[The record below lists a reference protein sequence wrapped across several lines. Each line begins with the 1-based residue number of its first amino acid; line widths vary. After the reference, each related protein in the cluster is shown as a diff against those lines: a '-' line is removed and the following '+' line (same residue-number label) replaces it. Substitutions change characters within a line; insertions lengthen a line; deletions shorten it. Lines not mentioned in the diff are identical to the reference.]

1 MNEQDISK
9 AVEAVLG
16 TNEWTAC
23 ASTGK
28 DMSVGAIRTR

>member
-16 TNEWTAC
+16 LD
-23 ASTGK
+23 SMRITGK